1 MNMAEYNGVWVFA
14 EQRSGELQK
23 VSLEILG
30 EGRRLAN
37 ELGVKLTA
45 VLLGN
50 NVGDLADTLGEHG
63 ADEVLVAEH
72 PELDKYTTDGYT
84 KVICDLVNERKPGIL
99 FIGAFYRKRL
109 RSKSCCKTFNRIN
122 S

>member
-37 ELGVKLTA
+37 ELGVSLDYLVGTHIKKRKIIR
-45 VLLGN
+45 
-50 NVGDLADTLGEHG
+50 NVGNMKIKLL
-63 ADEVLVAEH
+63 
-72 PELDKYTTDGYT
+72 
-84 KVICDLVNERKPGIL
+84 
-99 FIGAFYRKRL
+99 KR
-109 RSKSCCKTFNRIN
+109 
-122 S
+122 

>member
-1 MNMAEYNGVWVFA
+1 MVFGYCWTKKW
-14 EQRSGELQK
+14 RITK

-50 NVGDLADTLGEHG
+50 NVGDLADT
-63 ADEVLVAEH
+63 
-72 PELDKYTTDGYT
+72 
-84 KVICDLVNERKPGIL
+84 
-99 FIGAFYRKRL
+99 
-109 RSKSCCKTFNRIN
+109 
-122 S
+122 

>member
-37 ELGVKLTA
+37 ELGVSLDY
-45 VLLGN
+45 L
-50 NVGDLADTLGEHG
+50 VGTHI
-63 ADEVLVAEH
+63 
-72 PELDKYTTDGYT
+72 K
-84 KVICDLVNERKPGIL
+84 IL
-99 FIGAFYRKRL
+99 
-109 RSKSCCKTFNRIN
+109 
-122 S
+122 

>member
-1 MNMAEYNGVWVFA
+1 MGGGLKMNMAEYNGVWVFA

-50 NVGDLADTLGEHG
+50 NVGD
-63 ADEVLVAEH
+63 
-72 PELDKYTTDGYT
+72 
-84 KVICDLVNERKPGIL
+84 
-99 FIGAFYRKRL
+99 
-109 RSKSCCKTFNRIN
+109 
-122 S
+122 